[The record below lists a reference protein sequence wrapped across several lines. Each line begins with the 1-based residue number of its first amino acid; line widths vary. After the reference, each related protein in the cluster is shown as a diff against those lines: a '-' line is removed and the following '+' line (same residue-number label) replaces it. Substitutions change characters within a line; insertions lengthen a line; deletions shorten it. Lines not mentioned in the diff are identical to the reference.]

1 MYHTVTGTATYT
13 VIDIRKAFEGF
24 ESDLRMIARRT
35 DKWSMAYVDEVFHDV
50 AKLAEAKY
58 LSAVNIALSNSNGIP
73 IRAAKFIVNSQG
85 TAITSERA
93 GGNDWENI
101 PNTTLTV
108 ILEYTQ
114 TWKGLTEQQ
123 QSSFRTNND
132 FQISW
137 TTSCINTSFPH
148 LTKTN
153 GQLYASKGYEL
164 QKQNYR

>member
-1 MYHTVTGTATYT
+1 MYYTATGTATYT
-13 VIDIRKAFEGF
+13 VVDIRKTFEGF

-35 DKWSMAYVDEVFHDV
+35 GKWSMDKVDNVFHDV
-50 AKLAEAKY
+50 VKLAEAKY
-58 LSAVNIALSNSNGIP
+58 LSSVSIVLENSNGTP
-73 IRAAKFIVNSQG
+73 VRATKFTVNSQG
-85 TAITSERA
+85 TALTSDRA

-108 ILEYTQ
+108 VVEYTQ
-114 TWKGLTEQQ
+114 AWFDLTTQGKSNF
-123 QSSFRTNND
+123 QSYNE

-137 TTSCINTSFPH
+137 ISSDINTAFPN
-148 LTKTN
+148 LVKTN